1 MKTTIFLKSFLS
13 LLIIYAINSNC
24 IYSQDNP
31 YTCDEII
38 KLIEGGMEHQEIINN
53 LKNLKTTCDLNDNTE
68 MMVKLVNAGADKN
81 LLDAITQF
89 KYAELIIT
97 VPNAGDEVG
106 ATIKIEGTSIPVN
119 DKHLWVF
126 LQREGLQVWW
136 PQGGEVILKSD
147 NSWRQG
153 AFVGSSQDIGFD
165 FNIKVIWVDSKTDRD
180 LKDYVAK
187 TSASENYYGI
197 PLPEGSP
204 VASIIVHKV
213 RH

>member
-1 MKTTIFLKSFLS
+1 MKTTIVLKSFLS
-13 LLIIYAINSNC
+13 LLIIIAISTNS

-31 YTCDEII
+31 YTCEEII
-38 KLIEGGMEHQEIINN
+38 KLLEGGMEHQEIINN
-53 LKNLKTTCDLNDNTE
+53 LKNLKTTCDLNNNTE
-68 MMVKLVNAGADKN
+68 MMIKLVNAGADKN
-81 LLDAITQF
+81 LLDVITQF

-97 VPNAGDEVG
+97 APNAGAEVG
-106 ATIKIEGTSIPVN
+106 ATIKIEGTSIPIN
-119 DKHLWVF
+119 NKHLWVF

-136 PQGGEVILKSD
+136 PQGGKVMLKSD

-165 FNIKVIWVDSKTDRD
+165 FNVKVLWVSDKINRD

-187 TSASENYYGI
+187 TSTSGDYYGI
-197 PLPEGSP
+197 PIPKGSP
-204 VASIIVHKV
+204 AASIIVHKV